1 MNAKPK
7 TRCESFACAMQGAES
22 PVMRS
27 LRESKRHET
36 YNFGDT
42 IQPFQVAFSENTKFS
57 FRLPARHAS
66 NLAYQSALLLN

>member
-7 TRCESFACAMQGAES
+7 TRCEIYACAMQGSENPA
-22 PVMRS
+22 MRS
-27 LRESKRHET
+27 LRESKSDES
-36 YNFGDT
+36 YSFGDT